1 MEARAWSGA
10 RLGKA
15 DLGGDSK
22 EARADDAGRPLG
34 LEPLDESKEGRASLP
49 ASGPQA
55 RERPS
60 GESQVLFEVCTS
72 ETQERKG
79 RGGTEGNVPTEPA
92 EPPESQ
98 RAIH

>member
-10 RLGKA
+10 GLGQA
-15 DLGGDSK
+15 YLGGDSK
-22 EARADDAGRPLG
+22 EARADDAGRPYG

-60 GESQVLFEVCTS
+60 GEGQVLFEVCTS
-72 ETQERKG
+72 ETQERERRGCTKG
-79 RGGTEGNVPTEPA
+79 NIPTEPA
-92 EPPESQ
+92 EPSESQ
-98 RAIH
+98 RA